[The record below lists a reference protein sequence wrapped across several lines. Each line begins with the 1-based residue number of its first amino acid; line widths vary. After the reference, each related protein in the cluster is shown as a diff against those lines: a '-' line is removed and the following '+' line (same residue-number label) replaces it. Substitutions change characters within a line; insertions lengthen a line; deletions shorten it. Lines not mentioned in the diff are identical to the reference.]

1 MLIKV
6 KVIPNSAKNEI
17 IEHTANFMK
26 VKIAANPEKGK
37 ANKELIK
44 FLADYFHI
52 SKSAI
57 TIKSGNQS
65 RNKTIEVRR

>member
-6 KVIPNSAKNEI
+6 KVTPNSPKNEV
-17 IEHTANFMK
+17 IEYTANFIR

-52 SKSAI
+52 PKSAI
-57 TIKSGNQS
+57 TIKSGET
-65 RNKTIEVRR
+65 KKEKYLEIKK

>member
-1 MLIKV
+1 MLFKV
-6 KVIPNSAKNEI
+6 KVTPNSAKNEI
-17 IEHTANFMK
+17 IEHTANFMR

-57 TIKSGNQS
+57 TIKSGET
-65 RNKTIEVRR
+65 KKEKYLEIKK